1 MIDQHTF
8 ESLILTNTIVTV
20 FCIVLLITFTVF
32 ILVILI
38 PSIRRRWFGTNEK
51 EESQI
56 GDLSS
61 LSRQPSFRNFTFGS
75 SRFNPIFESATDTTT
90 TNQFGTLFHP
100 QASIATLIHPTI
112 WTSITPTS
120 LISSPLTVQSPPT
133 LSTLTKSATAPPP
146 VPSHLPTKKT
156 ITTTTVATAQRSPKK
171 R

>member
-8 ESLILTNTIVTV
+8 ESLILTNTIVAA

-32 ILVILI
+32 IVVLLI
-38 PSIRRRWFGTNEK
+38 PSIRRRWFGTDEK
-51 EESQI
+51 EENQI

-133 LSTLTKSATAPPP
+133 SSTSTKSAAAPPP
-146 VPSHLPTKKT
+146 VPSHLPTK
-156 ITTTTVATAQRSPKK
+156 TTTATAQRSPKK